1 MRKLLLVLVTLSFSV
16 FGLSQNL
23 PHILLTNDDGI
34 DAPGLLAM
42 HQALSRVGTVTV
54 AAPATNQSLSSHG
67 LTSGRTPIFVTTRTD
82 EGGSVWH
89 AITARPATCVSLAL
103 ESLLS
108 DRPDIVVSGSN
119 NGDNLGLVSYYS
131 GTVAAAREAAF
142 QGIPSIAVSVQSGS
156 HMDFT
161 AAAEFTAHLVEKY
174 LKEKLPPKTFLNVN
188 YPALPE
194 DQVKGGRIVSLS
206 LEVSRSFYVKG
217 EMPGGQDYFW
227 QSYQPATGGA
237 PNTDLRALLEGY
249 IAITP
254 LQLDTTDHGL
264 IPILESWQLTT
275 EPLTAETLTTDH

>member
-16 FGLSQNL
+16 YGLSQNL

-131 GTVAAAREAAF
+131 GTVGAAREAAF

-156 HMDFT
+156 HMDFE
-161 AAAEFTAHLVEKY
+161 AAARFTAHLVERY
-174 LKEKLPPKTFLNVN
+174 LKEKLPPKTFINVN

-194 DQVKGGRIVSLS
+194 DQVKGGKIVSLS
-206 LEVSRSFYVKG
+206 LEVSRSLYVRG
-217 EMPGGQDYFW
+217 EMQGGQDYFW
-227 QSYQPATGGA
+227 QSYQPAAGGE

-264 IPILESWQLTT
+264 IPLLESWQLRGVR
-275 EPLTAETLTTDH
+275 D

>member
-1 MRKLLLVLVTLSFSV
+1 MRTLLLVFVTLSFS
-16 FGLSQNL
+16 FYGLSQNL

-67 LTSGRTPIFVTTRTD
+67 LTSGRTPIFVTSRTD

-89 AITARPATCVSLAL
+89 SITARPATCVSLAL
-103 ESLLS
+103 ESLLA
-108 DRPDIVVSGSN
+108 DRPDMVVSGSN
-119 NGDNLGLVSYYS
+119 HGDNLGLVSYYS

-142 QGIPSIAVSVQSGS
+142 QGIPSIAVSVQAGS
-156 HMDFT
+156 NMDFV
-161 AAAEFTAHLVEKY
+161 AAAEFTAHLVERY
-174 LKEKLPPKTFLNVN
+174 LEEKLPPKTFLNVN

-194 DQVKGGRIVSLS
+194 DEVKGGRIVSLS
-206 LEVSRSFYVKG
+206 LEVSRSLYVKG
-217 EMPGGQDYFW
+217 QMPNGQGYFW
-227 QSYQPATGGA
+227 QSYQPAAGGE
-237 PNTDLRALLEGY
+237 PETDLWALLEGY

-264 IPILESWQLTT
+264 IPLLQSWQLT
-275 EPLTAETLTTDH
+275 ADNRQ

>member
-1 MRKLLLVLVTLSFSV
+1 MRKLLLVFVTLSFSV
-16 FGLSQNL
+16 HGLSQNL

-54 AAPATNQSLSSHG
+54 APPATNQSLSSHS

-156 HMDFT
+156 HMDFE
-161 AAAEFTAHLVEKY
+161 AAARFTAHLVERY
-174 LKEKLPPKTFLNVN
+174 LKEKLPPKTFINVN

-194 DQVKGGRIVSLS
+194 DQVKGGKIVSLS
-206 LEVSRSFYVKG
+206 LEVSRSLYVKG

-227 QSYQPATGGA
+227 QSYQPATGGE

-264 IPILESWQLTT
+264 IPLLESWQLSG
-275 EPLTAETLTTDH
+275 EPLTADR

>member
-1 MRKLLLVLVTLSFSV
+1 MRKLFLVFVTLSFS
-16 FGLSQNL
+16 FHGLSQNL

-42 HQALSRVGTVTV
+42 YQALSRVGTVTV

-67 LTSGRTPIFVTTRTD
+67 LTSGHTPIFVTTWTD

-89 AITARPATCVSLAL
+89 SITARPATCVSLAL

-119 NGDNLGLVSYYS
+119 HGANLGLVSYYS

-142 QGIPSIAVSVQSGS
+142 QGIPSIAVSVQAGS
-156 HMDFT
+156 HMDFE
-161 AAAEFTAHLVEKY
+161 AAAEFTAHLVGRY
-174 LKEKLPPKTFLNVN
+174 LEEKLPPKTFINVN

-194 DQVKGGRIVSLS
+194 DQVKGEKIVSLS
-206 LEVSRSFYVKG
+206 LEVSRSLYVKG
-217 EMPGGQDYFW
+217 EMPNGQGYFW
-227 QSYQPATGGA
+227 QSYQPASGGE
-237 PNTDLRALLEGY
+237 PETDLWALLEGY

-254 LQLDTTDHGL
+254 LQLDTTDSGS
-264 IPILESWQLTT
+264 IPLLKSWQLRGVR
-275 EPLTAETLTTDH
+275 D

>member
-1 MRKLLLVLVTLSFSV
+1 MRKLFLVFVTLSFS
-16 FGLSQNL
+16 FHGLSQNL

-42 HQALSRVGTVTV
+42 YQALSRVGTVTV

-67 LTSGRTPIFVTTRTD
+67 LTSGHTPIFVTTWTD

-89 AITARPATCVSLAL
+89 SITARPATCVSLAL

-119 NGDNLGLVSYYS
+119 HGANLGLVSYYS

-156 HMDFT
+156 HMDFE
-161 AAAEFTAHLVEKY
+161 AAAEFTAHLVGRY
-174 LKEKLPPKTFLNVN
+174 LEEKLPPKTFINVN

-194 DQVKGGRIVSLS
+194 DQVKGEKIVSLS
-206 LEVSRSFYVKG
+206 LEVSRSLYVKG
-217 EMPGGQDYFW
+217 KMPNGQGYFW
-227 QSYQPATGGA
+227 QSYQPASGGE
-237 PNTDLRALLEGY
+237 PETDLWALLEGY

-254 LQLDTTDHGL
+254 LQLDTTDNGS
-264 IPILESWQLTT
+264 IPLLKSWQLRGVR
-275 EPLTAETLTTDH
+275 D